1 MATSLPKQ
9 HVLIVDDDPANISLL
24 SKLLEMSG
32 YGIYSALNGE
42 QALKIATEKIPDLI
56 LLDVMMPGADGY
68 ETCAELKANPKTKNI
83 PVIFISGT
91 GNERKGLQLGAV
103 DYIRK
108 PFSTAIIK
116 ARVQNHLELKQYRD
130 YLESLVKER
139 THEIELA
146 NEKLQNEIAVRK
158 QAEDELK
165 NYQDQLEEL
174 VEQRTTELI
183 ATNTRLQKEIQE
195 RRLAEILARENENYL
210 KTIMSTI
217 QAGVLIVN
225 PETHIIF
232 DANPCAAKMIG
243 CSIETLKGSCYS
255 DYVQCECG
263 CEGENEPINV
273 IDSVTCQN
281 GKSSNCIIQK
291 VNGES
296 IHVRRSYAHAKLKNR
311 DYLVQSFL
319 DITDIINLL
328 KKQDI
333 NIDLS
338 KNILNLVNR
347 LSPRFSDIGNG
358 LGLFF
363 DVISVPCHK
372 QGGDHYFVR
381 RLTDSRGK
389 PCRTVLTLKDQSG
402 HQVGCVLRSIIT
414 DLIHHAILTRYT
426 DIPFE
431 HGITRLNNEI
441 CKYGIFKED
450 DFFTSINIEI
460 NHETLML
467 KYVSAGHPP
476 FMLIRGKEVS
486 IFPATGGDGT
496 NIPIGILSENVC
508 YNAGELQLQKGDK
521 MIFYTDG
528 LIEMPEN
535 HKKRII
541 SFEEL
546 QNLIAKIV
554 SDSPDI
560 PVSEIMNKTLENV
573 AAISEESVKPPQLNT
588 SGDDITI
595 LCLELEDSLT
605 YHEVILQPADTD
617 EAINM
622 INDLYE
628 TILKE
633 WKEQGYEA
641 PETRAWIV
649 LEEGI
654 LNAWKHGNK
663 KDPSK
668 SIIVRWRFGNDFHL
682 EIIDQGQGFDPKSVD
697 DPTLAKNVTKVSG
710 RGIFM
715 IRYFSTSVYWKNQG
729 RHMIIYFSKYPE
741 PITAPHVKKA
751 ERFMKLWG
759 KS

>member
-1 MATSLPKQ
+1 MAASLPKQ

-24 SKLLEMSG
+24 TKLLEMSG
-32 YGIYSALNGE
+32 YGTYSALNGE
-42 QALKIATEKIPDLI
+42 QALRVAAENNPDLI

-68 ETCAELKANPKTKNI
+68 ETCADLKTNPKTKNI

-146 NEKLQNEIAVRK
+146 NEKLQNEISVRK
-158 QAEDELK
+158 QAEDDLK

-183 ATNTRLQKEIQE
+183 TANTRLQEEIQE
-195 RRLAEILARENENYL
+195 RRQAEILAKENENYL

-217 QAGVLIVN
+217 QAGVLIID
-225 PETHIIF
+225 PENRIIF
-232 DANPCAAKMIG
+232 DANPCASKMIG
-243 CSIETLKGSCYS
+243 CSIEKLKGSYYN
-255 DYVQCECG
+255 DYVRCECG
-263 CEGENEPINV
+263 CEGEIEHGNAAL
-273 IDSVTCQN
+273 CQN
-281 GKSSNCIIQK
+281 GESCDCIIQK

-296 IHVRRSYAHAKLKNR
+296 INVRRSYAQAKLKNK
-311 DYLVQSFL
+311 DYLIQSFL

-363 DVISVPCHK
+363 DVLSVPCHK

-381 RLTDSRGK
+381 RLSDSSGR

-486 IFPATGGDGT
+486 FFPETGGDGT
-496 NIPIGILSENVC
+496 NLPIGILNDNIC

-535 HKKRII
+535 NKNRII
-541 SFEEL
+541 GFEEL
-546 QNLIAKIV
+546 KNLIAETV
-554 SDSPDI
+554 SEHPDI
-560 PVSEIMNKTLENV
+560 LVTEIMSRTLDNV
-573 AAISEESVKPPQLNT
+573 AAISDESVKPPQLNT

-595 LCLELEDSLT
+595 LCLEIEDSQI
-605 YHEVILQPADTD
+605 YHEIILRPSNTD
-617 EAINM
+617 ETVNM
-622 INDLYE
+622 INDLYK
-628 TILKE
+628 TISQE
-633 WKEQGYEA
+633 WEKHGYEA

-649 LEEGI
+649 LEEGV

-668 SIIVRWRFGNDFHL
+668 TIIVRWRFGNDFHL
-682 EIIDQGQGFDPKSVD
+682 EIIDQGQGFDPESVD
-697 DPTLAKNVTKVSG
+697 DPTLSANLTKVSG

-715 IRYFSTSVYWKNQG
+715 IRYFCNFVYWKDQG

>member
-1 MATSLPKQ
+1 MAHSLPKQ
-9 HVLIVDDDPANISLL
+9 YVLIVDDDPGNISLL
-24 SKLLEMSG
+24 TKLLEMSG
-32 YGIYSALNGE
+32 YGTYSALNGK
-42 QALKIATEKIPDLI
+42 QAIKAASDKMPDLI
-56 LLDVMMPGADGY
+56 LLDVMMPGPDGY

-83 PVIFISGT
+83 PIIFISGT

-130 YLESLVKER
+130 YLENLVKAR
-139 THEIELA
+139 TLELEQA
-146 NEKLQNEIAVRK
+146 NENLQLEVSVRK
-158 QAEDELK
+158 QAENDLK
-165 NYQDQLEEL
+165 TYQDQLEEL

-183 ATNTRLQKEIQE
+183 DANTRLHQEIQE
-195 RRLAEILARENENYL
+195 RRQAEILAKENEDYL

-217 QAGVLIVN
+217 QAGVLIVD
-225 PETHIIF
+225 PENRIIF
-232 DANPCAAKMIG
+232 DANPCASKMIG
-243 CSIETLKGSCYS
+243 CSIENLKGSSYNN
-255 DYVQCECG
+255 YVRCECG
-263 CEGENEPINV
+263 CEGESQNQ
-273 IDSVTCQN
+273 DSVLCHN
-281 GKSSNCIIQK
+281 GESCDCIIQK
-291 VNGES
+291 VNGET
-296 IHVRRSYAHAKLKNR
+296 IHVRRAYARAKLKNR
-311 DYLVQSFL
+311 DYLIQSFL

-347 LSPRFSDIGNG
+347 LAPRFSDIGSG
-358 LGLFF
+358 TGLFF

-381 RLTDSRGK
+381 RLSGSSGK
-389 PCRTVLTLKDQSG
+389 PCRTILTLKDQSG

-414 DLIHHAILTRYT
+414 DLIHHAILTRY
-426 DIPFE
+426 DNIPFE
-431 HGITRLNNEI
+431 QGITKLNNEI

-460 NHETLML
+460 NHETLKL

-476 FMLIRGKEVS
+476 FILIRRKEVS
-486 IFPATGGDGT
+486 FFPEIGGKGT
-496 NIPIGILSENVC
+496 NIPIGILSDNLS
-508 YNAGELQLQKGDK
+508 YTAGELQLQKGDQ

-535 HKKRII
+535 NKNRII
-541 SFEEL
+541 GFDEL
-546 QNLIAKIV
+546 QGLILEIV
-554 SDSPDI
+554 EKYPDI
-560 PVSEIMNKTLENV
+560 RVSEIMHKLLNNV
-573 AAISEESVKPPQLNT
+573 AEISEESVKLPQLNT

-595 LCLELEDSLT
+595 LCLEIEDT
-605 YHEVILQPADTD
+605 QNYHEIILNPADTD
-617 EAINM
+617 EIIKM
-622 INDLYE
+622 INNLYK
-628 TILKE
+628 TILQE
-633 WKEQGYEA
+633 WKKHGYQA
-641 PETRAWIV
+641 PETRVWIV

-697 DPTLAKNVTKVSG
+697 DPTLAKNLTKVSG

-715 IRYFSTSVYWKNQG
+715 IRYFCNSVYWKNQG
-729 RHMIIYFSKYPE
+729 RHMVIYFSKYPD
-741 PITAPHVKKA
+741 PLTAPHVQKA

>member
-1 MATSLPKQ
+1 MANSLPNQ

-24 SKLLEMSG
+24 TKLLEMSG
-32 YGIYSALNGE
+32 YGIYSALNGD
-42 QALKIATEKIPDLI
+42 QALKVASEKIPDLI

-68 ETCAELKANPKTKNI
+68 ETCANLKANPKTKNI
-83 PVIFISGT
+83 PIIFISGT

-116 ARVQNHLELKQYRD
+116 ARVQNHLELKRYRD
-130 YLESLVKER
+130 YLESLVKDR
-139 THEIELA
+139 TLELEQA
-146 NEKLQNEIAVRK
+146 NEKLQNEISVRK
-158 QAEDELK
+158 QAEDDLK
-165 NYQDQLEEL
+165 IYQDQLEEL

-183 ATNTRLQKEIQE
+183 ATNTRLQEEIQE
-195 RRLAEILARENENYL
+195 RRQAETLAKENEDYL

-217 QAGVLIVN
+217 QAGVLIVD
-225 PETHIIF
+225 PENRIIF
-232 DANPCAAKMIG
+232 DANPCASEMIG
-243 CSIETLKGSCYS
+243 CSIEKLKGSSYN
-255 DYVQCECG
+255 DYVRCECG
-263 CEGENEPINV
+263 CEGEAKHEDAASCINGESC
-273 IDSVTCQN
+273 D
-281 GKSSNCIIQK
+281 CIIQK
-291 VNGES
+291 VNGEF
-296 IHVRRSYAHAKLKNR
+296 IHVRRAYAQAKLKNR
-311 DYLVQSFL
+311 DYLIQSFL

-347 LSPRFSDIGNG
+347 LSPRFSDIENG

-381 RLTDSRGK
+381 RLSDSSGK

-414 DLIHHAILTRYT
+414 DLIHHAILTRYSN
-426 DIPFE
+426 IPFE
-431 HGITRLNNEI
+431 QGITRLNNEI

-476 FMLIRGKEVS
+476 FMLIRGKKVKS
-486 IFPATGGDGT
+486 FPETGGHGT
-496 NIPIGILSENVC
+496 NFPIGILSDNIC
-508 YNAGELQLQKGDK
+508 YSAGELQLQKGDR

-535 HKKRII
+535 NKNRII

-546 QNLIAKIV
+546 QNLIAETV
-554 SDSPDI
+554 SEYPDI
-560 PVSEIMNKTLENV
+560 AVSEIMNRTLDNV
-573 AAISEESVKPPQLNT
+573 AQISEESVKPPQLNT

-595 LCLELEDSLT
+595 LCLELEDTQT
-605 YHEVILQPADTD
+605 YHEIILRPSDND
-617 EAINM
+617 EIINM
-622 INDLYE
+622 INDLYK

-633 WKEQGYEA
+633 WEKQGYEA
-641 PETRAWIV
+641 PESRAWIV

-663 KDPSK
+663 MNPLK

-682 EIIDQGQGFDPKSVD
+682 EIIDQGQGFDPESVD
-697 DPTLAKNVTKVSG
+697 DPTLAKNITKASG

-715 IRYFSTSVYWKNQG
+715 IRYFCNSVNWKDQG
-729 RHMIIYFSKYPE
+729 RHMKIYFSKYPE

>member
-1 MATSLPKQ
+1 MPDSLQ
-9 HVLIVDDDPANISLL
+9 TQYVLIVDDDPANISLL

-32 YGIYSALNGE
+32 YGTYSALNGK
-42 QALKIATEKIPDLI
+42 QALEVASGKLPDLI

-68 ETCAELKANPKTKNI
+68 ETCAKLKDNPRTKNI

-116 ARVQNHLELKQYRD
+116 ARVQNHLELKRYRD

-139 THEIELA
+139 TREIAQA
-146 NEKLQNEIAVRK
+146 NEKLQKEISVRK
-158 QAEDELK
+158 QAEFDLK
-165 NYQDQLEEL
+165 TYQDQLEEL

-183 ATNTRLQKEIQE
+183 SANTQLQKEIQE
-195 RRLAEILARENENYL
+195 RRQAEILAKENEDYL

-217 QAGVLIVN
+217 QAGVLIVD
-225 PETHIIF
+225 PETRIIF
-232 DANPCAAKMIG
+232 DANPCASDMIG
-243 CSIETLKGSCYS
+243 CSIEDLKGSLYN
-255 DYVQCECG
+255 DYVRCDCG
-263 CEGENEPINV
+263 CKGEEANP
-273 IDSVTCQN
+273 DSVICVN
-281 GKSSNCIIQK
+281 GESCDCIIQK
-291 VNGES
+291 VNGEP
-296 IHVRRSYAHAKLKNR
+296 INVRRSYALAKLKNK

-319 DITDIINLL
+319 DITDIIDLL

-358 LGLFF
+358 LSLFF

-381 RLTDSRGK
+381 RLSDTSGQ
-389 PCRTVLTLKDQSG
+389 PSRTVLTLKDQSG

-431 HGITRLNNEI
+431 QGISRLNNEI

-450 DFFTSINIEI
+450 DFFTSINVEI
-460 NHETLML
+460 NHETLVM

-476 FMLIRGKEVS
+476 FMLIRGKNVS
-486 IFPATGGDGT
+486 FFPETGNKGT
-496 NIPIGILSENVC
+496 NIPIGILNDNIC
-508 YNAGELQLQKGDK
+508 YSAGELQLQKGDK
-521 MIFYTDG
+521 IIFYTDG

-535 HKKRII
+535 NKNRII

-546 QNLIAKIV
+546 QKLIGETV
-554 SDSPDI
+554 SENIEI
-560 PVSEIMNKTLENV
+560 PVSEMMHKVLENV
-573 AAISEESVKPPQLNT
+573 AEISDETVKPPQLNT

-595 LCLELEDSLT
+595 LCLELEDSQT
-605 YHEVILQPADTD
+605 YNELLLKPADTD
-617 EAINM
+617 ELVEM
-622 INDLYE
+622 INDIYQ
-628 TILKE
+628 TISVE
-633 WKEQGYEA
+633 WGKKGYED
-641 PETRAWIV
+641 PESRAWIV
-649 LEEGI
+649 LEEGL

-663 KDPSK
+663 QDPSK

-682 EIIDQGQGFDPKSVD
+682 EIIDQGQGFDPKTID
-697 DPTLAKNVTKVSG
+697 DPTLARNITKLSG

-715 IRYFSTSVYWKNQG
+715 IRYFCNSISWKDQG
-729 RHMIIYFSKYPE
+729 RHMVISFSKYPE